1 VLPPNCSTDF
11 LMAPLPGQSTLTKRS
26 EVPRTVILSAR
37 LVDREG
43 AVISRNANWPEPYKF
58 IHFPPVE
65 EIGLDL
71 KLETTT
77 VENAETTCMT
87 KNVILP
93 LAKNK
98 FEDVRQITLSSR
110 LPVKGIVLDAD
121 GEADV
126 WWSDQAIDLIPGDEQ
141 VVFAWGLN
149 GRVPKA
155 RYLGD
160 GTV

>member
-1 VLPPNCSTDF
+1 
-11 LMAPLPGQSTLTKRS
+11 
-26 EVPRTVILSAR
+26 
-37 LVDREG
+37 
-43 AVISRNANWPEPYKF
+43 
-58 IHFPPVE
+58 VE
-65 EIGLDL
+65 TSL
-71 KLETTT
+71 
-77 VENAETTCMT
+77 T
-87 KNVILP
+87 KNVIPP
-93 LAKNK
+93 LETSKK
-98 FEDVRQITLSSR
+98 FEEVTQITLSSR